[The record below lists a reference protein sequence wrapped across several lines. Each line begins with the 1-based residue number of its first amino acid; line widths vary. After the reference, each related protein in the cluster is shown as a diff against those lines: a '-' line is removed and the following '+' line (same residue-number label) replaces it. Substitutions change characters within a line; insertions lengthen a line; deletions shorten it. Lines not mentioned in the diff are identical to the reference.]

1 MTLTF
6 HSFSTCSPY
15 LVMLPPQATEKLQPP
30 STDHIA
36 ESQPPPA
43 LPQLSKSPGK
53 SFLPAVPSASKM
65 KPSLSFHAGMRSKK
79 ENSKLGLFCISA
91 PPLKR
96 LEGVTVW
103 AVISCLLLSV
113 SEFQVFLG
121 SRPATVTGSL
131 KRCIWGC
138 AQFCCCPA

>member
-15 LVMLPPQATEKLQPP
+15 LVMLPLQATEKLQPP
-30 STDHIA
+30 STDRIA
-36 ESQPPPA
+36 DSQPPPA

-91 PPLKR
+91 PPLNLYPQSPQDVKERPKKSGTARDLERAYISRSIISVFQNGERRFEKR
-96 LEGVTVW
+96 TEML
-103 AVISCLLLSV
+103 
-113 SEFQVFLG
+113 
-121 SRPATVTGSL
+121 
-131 KRCIWGC
+131 
-138 AQFCCCPA
+138 

>member
-1 MTLTF
+1 MF
-6 HSFSTCSPY
+6 HQCVITAQSDLDISFLLYLLPY
-15 LVMLPPQATEKLQPP
+15 LVMLPLQATEKLQPP
-30 STDHIA
+30 STDRIA

-103 AVISCLLLSV
+103 AVISCLLLGV
-113 SEFQVFLG
+113 SEFQVFL
-121 SRPATVTGSL
+121 
-131 KRCIWGC
+131 
-138 AQFCCCPA
+138 

>member
-6 HSFSTCSPY
+6 HPFSTCSPY
-15 LVMLPPQATEKLQPP
+15 LVMLPPQATEKLQPL
-30 STDHIA
+30 STDHVA

-43 LPQLSKSPGK
+43 LPQLSKSLGK
-53 SFLPAVPSASKM
+53 SFLPAVPSATKM

-79 ENSKLGLFCISA
+79 DKSKLGFFCISG

-103 AVISCLLLSV
+103 AV
-113 SEFQVFLG
+113 
-121 SRPATVTGSL
+121 TVVCSL
-131 KRCIWGC
+131 
-138 AQFCCCPA
+138 A